1 VINKR
6 VSYGVDQKEREREA
20 LSGCCSLSLSAA
32 RCRAHSWPWVQRMC
46 VYSRKRRRYFKPL
59 LIQPS
64 AGVRGRGAI
73 ICKTD
78 PAAAATDARIYAKVH
93 QGPLS
98 LTLSVFRSPVPRRH
112 SISIIIPA
120 PMPSGPICFHLCDNQ
135 RAFYFKCSR

>member
-1 VINKR
+1 MGWTRK
-6 VSYGVDQKEREREA
+6 RERGA
-20 LSGCCSLSLSAA
+20 FWLLLSLSLSAA

-64 AGVRGRGAI
+64 AGVRGRGARAI

-78 PAAAATDARIYAKVH
+78 PAAAAAAAAATDARIYAKVH